1 MPISNETWTRQPF
14 SREELKDLSTITPDM
29 SDEEI
34 KKRIKATSYGN
45 WKPTVR
51 IGDFIFEYKE
61 EI

>member
-1 MPISNETWTRQPF
+1 MHKKR
-14 SREELKDLSTITPDM
+14 LSDM

-45 WKPTVR
+45 WKPIVR
-51 IGDFIFEYKE
+51 ISDFIFEYKE